1 MTLWKHY
8 HLANTVEDALE
19 ALSNAPGPARLIS
32 GGTDL
37 LLDLQQGR
45 HDPID
50 TLVDV
55 TQIPGLC
62 SLEIRREQLFIG
74 AAVPLNHI
82 VASPIVEKHARA
94 LLEACALIGGPQ
106 VRNTATLG
114 GNVGHALPAAD
125 GTIALIALE
134 AQVEVA
140 SPNGRRTESIEQLF
154 VGPGQS
160 TLDAEREIILGF
172 YLPLRGAHQASAFTR
187 VMRPQ
192 GVALPI
198 INMAAWVHREDEAI
212 KDIRLAVGPSGP
224 TPRRGRAVEKALKG
238 KTPDEAAMEAALTA
252 LLGEARFRTSPQRA
266 SAEYRRHLVGSLLRD
281 AVLTAWERTFNS
293 NQDFR

>member
-19 ALSNAPGPARLIS
+19 ALSAAPGPARLIS

-45 HDPID
+45 HAPLD
-50 TLVDV
+50 TIVDV

-62 SLEIRREQLFIG
+62 AIEERGDQLFIG

-82 VASPIVEKHARA
+82 VVSSLVQEHAQA

-125 GTIALIALE
+125 GTIGLLALD
-134 AQVEVA
+134 AQVEIA
-140 SPNGRRTESIEQLF
+140 GTGRRRLEPIRKLF
-154 VGPGQS
+154 TGPGKS
-160 TLDAEREIILGF
+160 ILVADRELIVGF
-172 YLPLRGAHQASAFTR
+172 YLPLRGPNQASAFIR

-198 INMAAWVHREDEAI
+198 INMAAWLQREAKVIADV
-212 KDIRLAVGPSGP
+212 RLAVGPSGP
-224 TPRRGRAVEKALKG
+224 TPRRGITAEQALLG
-238 KTPDEAAMEAALTA
+238 VTPDENALELALESLLEEAS
-252 LLGEARFRTSPQRA
+252 FRTSPQRA
-266 SAEYRRHLVGSLLRD
+266 SSEYRRHLVGSLLRE
-281 AVLTAWERTFNS
+281 AVMTAWERTFI
-293 NQDFR
+293 